1 MNGKRAAVVGGRR
14 SWVGVCLIA
23 CVLSLGTGRDA
34 WAQREQNPD
43 DKEETQLVA
52 AEKSKLQTERVTLKD
67 EKKGPEAIKA
77 DQFAENKSF
86 ESLKKTDES
95 IVRLKKL
102 IDITPKDHA
111 DRPEFLFNLAEQY
124 WSKSK
129 YYEAQAFKKQDECYA
144 LKDRGEEGKLKSC
157 ERDMKEM
164 LAEGKRLREQTV
176 ELYVE
181 IIQGFPTFKNL
192 DEVYFYLGTNL
203 MEVGKRPA
211 ALDIFRKLIAE
222 FPKSQYVPN
231 VLVAFGDYYFD
242 ASEMEQANKAY
253 DKVVESY
260 PNSAIYGYAMYKK
273 AWCQYNTEAKDKA
286 LELMLQ
292 TLAFTKKRPD
302 LPNSKPLN
310 KQVRKDIVLVYA
322 HVGQASKAVP
332 FFRKISE
339 DTREEWLDMSE
350 RLAVFYGDQGKFE
363 DSMAMYRELISL
375 NKESVK
381 TIDYQYEIVRNEQA
395 KNAYTQEAVK
405 QQVILL
411 KLVQYAD
418 QGKFKDKDDKRYPEL
433 RAKVEEL
440 ARTWA
445 ITYHNDAQQTKNADL
460 YALAFHMYKNY
471 LDTFTASKDAYM
483 LTFFYGELLYKLQQ
497 WEQAAT
503 AYEKS
508 LELDPK
514 GKYTEEAVHGTV
526 LAYFKVV
533 DISEQGAK
541 TKLNINEEKP
551 PAEGAK
557 EGDAPAKAEIPK
569 PKEIPE
575 IHKRLLKACERYV
588 EYAPEGKQIVDV
600 KYTMARIYYDFNHLS
615 EAVGVFRDIA
625 YKHGQS
631 TVAAHQRIA
640 LISAN
645 LHLDSLNLLQRYDDL
660 EREVGE
666 YLSNKPVTDETFMEE
681 TKGLYAQIRFK
692 KCTVFDDKELW
703 KEASTCYV
711 GFFRDFSEHELVDK
725 ALYNAALDFERQR
738 DLGRA
743 IQVRVF
749 LLRARQ
755 DSPLVP
761 KTLFDIGG
769 NYHALAIYSRAA
781 KFYELSVANF
791 PNDPKAEEAL
801 ANASTFRQGMA
812 QYPKAIE
819 NYERYMEIFGKKSP
833 ERAAEAFFQIAKIYE
848 TQNKK
853 RQAFDQYTMYLAKWG
868 KKGTADRKLEAHLK
882 IALYWWERE
891 GRTNRKKALEELNR
905 TLAEYKKMPEEQQ
918 KAMVSGRDAAAQAM
932 FLIGE
937 DVFQQMAAVQI
948 DSRDEKELQKRLKD
962 KLAKLNEAK
971 KIFEDV
977 IKFGRPDWA
986 IAALYRIGSGMEDVA
1001 NQIRGSRCPPRLN
1014 YDQCDIYK
1022 TLLEDNATQ
1031 VEASAVSFYEKT
1043 LEVAKQ
1049 ANWFN
1054 KFTRQ
1059 AEGALAKLRPKQ
1071 YRKPAEV
1078 RAEPDHVQ
1086 DGFSRADFIITTK
1099 EEDRLNDIGGEVEAE
1114 SVDEAMQQ
1122 PNDGAQDGA
1131 Q

>member
-1 MNGKRAAVVGGRR
+1 MNVQRSAVRR
-14 SWVGVCLIA
+14 RRTWVGVILTA
-23 CVLSLGTGRDA
+23 LVLSLGTGQQA
-34 WAQREQNPD
+34 WAQRAQDPD
-43 DKEETQLVA
+43 DKEEAKIATPDKA
-52 AEKSKLQTERVTLKD
+52 KLQTERATLKN
-67 EKKGPEAIKA
+67 EQKGPEAIKSE
-77 DQFAENKSF
+77 QFSSNKSF

-102 IDITPKDHA
+102 IEITPKDHK
-111 DRPEFLFNLAEQY
+111 DRPEFLFNLADQY
-124 WSKSK
+124 WAKSK

-144 LKDRGEEGKLKSC
+144 LADRKEEAKVKGC

-181 IIQGFPTFKNL
+181 IIQSFPNFKNL

-211 ALDIFRKLIAE
+211 ALDIFRRLIADY
-222 FPKSQYVPN
+222 PKSQYVPN

-242 ASEMEQANKAY
+242 ASEMEQALKAY
-253 DKVVESY
+253 DKVTESY
-260 PNSAIYGYAMYKK
+260 PNSAIYGYALYKK
-273 AWCQYNTEAKDKA
+273 GWCQYNLDAKEKA
-286 LELMLQ
+286 LDLMLQ
-292 TLAFTKKRPD
+292 TLNFTKKRPD

-310 KQVRKDIVLVYA
+310 KQVRKDIVLIYA
-322 HVGQASKAVP
+322 YVGQAPKAIP

-339 DTREEWLDMSE
+339 DNREEWLEMGE

-363 DSMAMYRELISL
+363 DAMAMYRELISL

-381 TIDYQYEIVRNEQA
+381 TIDYQYEIVRAEQA
-395 KNAYTQEAVK
+395 KNAYTQESVK

-411 KLVQYAD
+411 KLVQFAD
-418 QGKFKDKDDKRYPEL
+418 QGKFKDKDDKRYPEM

-440 ARTWA
+440 TRNWA
-445 ITYHNDAQQTKNADL
+445 ITYHRDAQTTKNADL
-460 YALAFHMYKNY
+460 YAMAFHMYKNY
-471 LDTFTASKDAYM
+471 LDTFTNTPQGYSM
-483 LTFFYGELLYKLQQ
+483 TFFYGELLYKLQQ
-497 WEQAAT
+497 WEQAAL
-503 AYEKS
+503 AYERS

-514 GKYTEEAVHGTV
+514 GQYTEDAVHGAV

-533 DISEQGAK
+533 DISEQAAK
-541 TKLNINEEKP
+541 TKLNINEDEEKP
-551 PAEGAK
+551 DKK
-557 EGDAPAKAEIPK
+557 EGETPTKAEIPK
-569 PKEIPE
+569 PKEIPD

-588 EYAPEGKQIVDV
+588 EHAPEGKQIVDV
-600 KYTMARIYYDFNHLS
+600 KYTMARIYYDFNHLT
-615 EAVGVFRDIA
+615 EAVKVFRDIA
-625 YKHGQS
+625 YTYGQS
-631 TVAAHQRIA
+631 KEVKNQRIA

-645 LHLDSLNLLQRYDDL
+645 LHLDSLNLLQRYEDL
-660 EREVGE
+660 EAEVGN
-666 YLSNKPVTDETFMEE
+666 YLKERPVTDEAFLEE

-692 KCTVFDDKELW
+692 KCTIFDDKEEW
-703 KEASTCYV
+703 KQASTCYV
-711 GFFRDFSEHELVDK
+711 SFFRDFSDHELVDK

-749 LLRARQ
+749 LIRARQ
-755 DSPLVP
+755 ESELVP

-781 KFYELSVANF
+781 KFYELFVANF
-791 PNDPKAEEAL
+791 PADPKAEEAL

-812 QYPKAIE
+812 QYGKAIE
-819 NYERYMEIFGKKSP
+819 NYEKYLDLFGKKNP
-833 ERAAEAFFQIAKIYE
+833 DKAAEVFFQIAKIYE
-848 TQNKK
+848 TQKKK
-853 RQAFDQYTMYLAKWG
+853 RQAFDQYTLYLAKWA
-868 KKGTADRKLEAHLK
+868 KKGTNDRKLEAHIKLG
-882 IALYWWERE
+882 LYWWERE
-891 GRTNRKKALEELNR
+891 GKTNRKKALEEFNR
-905 TLAEYKKMPEEQQ
+905 TLTEYKKLSEEQQ
-918 KAMVSGRDAAAQAM
+918 KAMVSGRDAAAQSM

-937 DVFQQMAAVQI
+937 DVYQQMSAIQI
-948 DSRDEKELQKRLKD
+948 DSKDERELQKRLKL
-962 KLAKLNEAK
+962 KLDKLNESK

-1001 NQIRGSRCPPRLN
+1001 NQIRKSRCPPRLN

-1022 TLLEDNATQ
+1022 GLLEDNASK
-1031 VEASAVSFYEKT
+1031 VEESAVSFYEKT

-1054 KFTRQ
+1054 KFTRE
-1059 AEGALAKLRPKQ
+1059 AEGALSKLRPRQ

-1086 DGFSRADFIITTK
+1086 EGFSRADFIVTTK
-1099 EEDRLNDIGGEVEAE
+1099 EEDRLNDLGDGEGE
-1114 SVDEAMQQ
+1114 SSEEESMQQ
-1122 PNDGAQDGA
+1122 PEQPEQPEGAQ
-1131 Q
+1131 